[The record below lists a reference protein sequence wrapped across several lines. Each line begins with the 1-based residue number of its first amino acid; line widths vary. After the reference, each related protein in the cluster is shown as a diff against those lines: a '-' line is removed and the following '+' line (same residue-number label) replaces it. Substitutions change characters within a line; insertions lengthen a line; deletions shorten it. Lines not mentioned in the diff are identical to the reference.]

1 MELNIGNPFSKSKK
15 FALNGDN
22 SVELTERGKKAAED
36 AEYSGAKAQ
45 VLLALESGGSTTIKE
60 LSNDTRL
67 PIDLVK
73 RIVESLMNKA
83 EVRVV
88 GLNG

>member
-1 MELNIGNPFSKSKK
+1 MDINIKNPFGNSRK

-22 SVELTERGKKAAED
+22 TVELTERGKKAAED
-36 AEYSGAKAQ
+36 AQYSGAKAQ

-67 PIDLVK
+67 PIDMVK
-73 RIVESLMNKA
+73 RVVESLMNKA

-88 GLNG
+88 GNNG